1 MCSGSPGGRR
11 PARPIRHD
19 PSMRKCVCR
28 VRFELGP
35 KQDVFALR
43 DHFSDRLAA
52 QIRRRVLR
60 HSKVEHSQFS
70 IGERL
75 M

>member
-28 VRFELGP
+28 VRFELVRSRMCLP
-35 KQDVFALR
+35 LR

>member
-1 MCSGSPGGRR
+1 VQGQVR
-11 PARPIRHD
+11 AR
-19 PSMRKCVCR
+19 
-28 VRFELGP
+28 P
-35 KQDVFALR
+35 KQDVFAPR

-60 HSKVEHSQFS
+60 HSKVEQRQLS